1 MKSLINLDNLLKL
14 SLFILICSSFY
25 LSLYHVF
32 TNYRDEIGY
41 LSDSVLLAEG
51 LRPSYSHAPSGLSTW
66 FGTILIFCEYFIN
79 CLKNIS
85 SMNINTLFSLFDFV
99 LYKNYQDLTNIKL
112 SLYVLN
118 ILFLIYLFKI
128 SKSSNYFQYFIFV
141 AVSPLLADITFSGKP
156 YFLAYIFAVLS
167 LCFKSKKPYISVMFL
182 AFAVSER
189 LEYLLLF
196 NFISTPSFKK
206 IEYLKKLGVLLLIFF
221 VLAPWFSTA
230 LIQNLKVIFGYIHL
244 QPSEISGLINLN
256 FNIVFFIFLILLI
269 FIYPFIKN
277 KTLNY
282 ISIIL
287 VIFLFIMLSYYS
299 NIPLRWFM
307 PVVVIIIYLFLENFK
322 TISLYLVEKKIIL
335 TLSIIFTIFFI
346 NNLSNR
352 TSDLDI
358 LKKENKFKE
367 NSILIGPKILK
378 EQGDFTNYA
387 KFLKT
392 YLYDYN
398 AKNIYFFNDKNAPL
412 AFGISGNLEILQN
425 RRYEFL
431 SKYNSGKNIQNLLC
445 PRQVYIKIK
454 IIIAQNLNL
463 MLTFSI
469 FKNVSTKVVKIKNNN
484 V

>member
-1 MKSLINLDNLLKL
+1 M
-14 SLFILICSSFY
+14 
-25 LSLYHVF
+25 
-32 TNYRDEIGY
+32 
-41 LSDSVLLAEG
+41 
-51 LRPSYSHAPSGLSTW
+51 
-66 FGTILIFCEYFIN
+66 
-79 CLKNIS
+79 
-85 SMNINTLFSLFDFV
+85 
-99 LYKNYQDLTNIKL
+99 
-112 SLYVLN
+112 
-118 ILFLIYLFKI
+118 
-128 SKSSNYFQYFIFV
+128 
-141 AVSPLLADITFSGKP
+141 
-156 YFLAYIFAVLS
+156 
-167 LCFKSKKPYISVMFL
+167 
-182 AFAVSER
+182 
-189 LEYLLLF
+189 
-196 NFISTPSFKK
+196 
-206 IEYLKKLGVLLLIFF
+206 LIFF

-269 FIYPFIKN
+269 FIYPIIKN

-335 TLSIIFTIFFI
+335 TLSVIFTIFFI

-398 AKNIYFFNDKNAPL
+398 AKIFIFLMIKMHLLHLVFQD
-412 AFGISGNLEILQN
+412 LEILQN

-469 FKNVSTKVVKIKNNN
+469 FKNVSTKVVKIKITMYDSIFDTPVVISIISSIFFIFVNLSLANNLN
-484 V
+484 NFFSKNKILYNFEYSFY

>member
-1 MKSLINLDNLLKL
+1 MKSLISLDNLLKL

-66 FGTILIFCEYFIN
+66 FGTILIFCEYLIN

-99 LYKNYQDLTNIKL
+99 LYKNYLDLTNIKL

-128 SKSSNYFQYFIFV
+128 SQSSNYFQYFIFV

-189 LEYLLLF
+189 LEYHLLF

-206 IEYLKKLGVLLLIFF
+206 IEYLRKLGVLLLIFF

-256 FNIVFFIFLILLI
+256 FNIIFFIFLILLI

-307 PVVVIIIYLFLENFK
+307 PVVVIIIYLFLEN
-322 TISLYLVEKKIIL
+322 LKKIIL

-358 LKKENKFKE
+358 LKNENKFKE

-431 SKYNSGKNIQNLLC
+431 SKYNSGKKYSKFIMSEAGLYKNKDYYC
-445 PRQVYIKIK
+445 SK
-454 IIIAQNLNL
+454 
-463 MLTFSI
+463 
-469 FKNVSTKVVKIKNNN
+469 FKLDAYFFNFQKREYQSCKNKK
-484 V
+484 

>member
-66 FGTILIFCEYFIN
+66 FGTILIFCEYLIN

-99 LYKNYQDLTNIKL
+99 LYKNYLDLTNIKL

-256 FNIVFFIFLILLI
+256 FNIIFFIFLILLI

-287 VIFLFIMLSYYS
+287 VFFLFIMLSYYS

-322 TISLYLVEKKIIL
+322 TISLYLIEKKIIL

-358 LKKENKFKE
+358 LKNENKFIE

-398 AKNIYFFNDKNAPL
+398 AKNIYFFNNKNAPL

-431 SKYNSGKNIQNLLC
+431 SKYNSGKKYLKFIMSEAGLYKNKDYYC
-445 PRQVYIKIK
+445 SKFK
-454 IIIAQNLNL
+454 LNAY
-463 MLTFSI
+463 FFNFQKREYQSC
-469 FKNVSTKVVKIKNNN
+469 KNKK
-484 V
+484 

>member
-1 MKSLINLDNLLKL
+1 M
-14 SLFILICSSFY
+14 
-25 LSLYHVF
+25 
-32 TNYRDEIGY
+32 
-41 LSDSVLLAEG
+41 
-51 LRPSYSHAPSGLSTW
+51 
-66 FGTILIFCEYFIN
+66 
-79 CLKNIS
+79 
-85 SMNINTLFSLFDFV
+85 
-99 LYKNYQDLTNIKL
+99 
-112 SLYVLN
+112 
-118 ILFLIYLFKI
+118 
-128 SKSSNYFQYFIFV
+128 
-141 AVSPLLADITFSGKP
+141 
-156 YFLAYIFAVLS
+156 
-167 LCFKSKKPYISVMFL
+167 
-182 AFAVSER
+182 
-189 LEYLLLF
+189 
-196 NFISTPSFKK
+196 
-206 IEYLKKLGVLLLIFF
+206 LIFF
-221 VLAPWFSTA
+221 DLAPWFSTA

-256 FNIVFFIFLILLI
+256 FNIIFFIFLILLI

-322 TISLYLVEKKIIL
+322 TISLYLIEKKIIL

-346 NNLSNR
+346 NNLSKR
-352 TSDLDI
+352 TSDMDI
-358 LKKENKFKE
+358 LKNENKFKE

-431 SKYNSGKNIQNLLC
+431 SKYNSGKKYSKFIMSEAGLYKNKDYYC
-445 PRQVYIKIK
+445 SK
-454 IIIAQNLNL
+454 
-463 MLTFSI
+463 
-469 FKNVSTKVVKIKNNN
+469 FKLDAYFFNFQKREYQSCKNKK
-484 V
+484 